1 MMGWLRGGLGLGMV
15 GEKVDEE
22 VRAAVE
28 EVADDGVVV
37 VLRSIQEVE
46 GEDWG
51 DGVGEGE

>member
-28 EVADDGVVV
+28 EVADVVV
-37 VLRSIQEVE
+37 VLLRSIQEVE
-46 GEDWG
+46 GE
-51 DGVGEGE
+51 GE